1 MSCHHAPGGLQ
12 DLLDDVWGRKATSFV
27 PLPEF
32 PAPRERAAAEAVA
45 AATGRPVLSPFQFA
59 KQVERSLDE
68 YVRPLLK
75 RDGGDLE
82 MVDIKDTSVY
92 CRLKGACAGCPNSTQ
107 TMKLMVERTL
117 KEMVDERIRVVAV

>member
-1 MSCHHAPGGLQ
+1 MS
-12 DLLDDVWGRKATSFV
+12 
-27 PLPEF
+27 LPEF

-45 AATGRPVLSPFQFA
+45 AATGRSALSPFQFA
-59 KQVERSLDE
+59 RQVERSLDE

-82 MVDIKDTSVY
+82 LVDVKDTSVFVQ
-92 CRLKGACAGCPNSTQ
+92 LKGACAGCPNSTQ
-107 TMKLMVERTL
+107 TMKLMIERTL